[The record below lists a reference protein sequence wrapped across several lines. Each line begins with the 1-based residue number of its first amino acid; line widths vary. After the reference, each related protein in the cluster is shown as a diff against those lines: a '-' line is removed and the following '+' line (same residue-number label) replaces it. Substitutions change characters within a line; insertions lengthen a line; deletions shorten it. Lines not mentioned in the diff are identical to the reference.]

1 MGVYTVV
8 SKSESLTWHSLCLL
22 VLCTCA
28 GGTMWSSD
36 EMLHAL
42 ISCGAHT
49 IYWQQVKFYLYV
61 KLT

>member
-42 ISCGAHT
+42 ISRGAHT
-49 IYWQQVKFYLYV
+49 IYWQ
-61 KLT
+61 